1 MTHVIAPEQLAM
13 LDVARGLIEAGNER
27 GLALRALGG
36 IGVAFQCPAAMQPP
50 LARAWKDLDFIA
62 VSRQRRELEDYLD
75 SRGLRGDRE
84 FNALHGRQ
92 RLNYVHEEHG
102 YEVDIFIDRLVMCH
116 TLDLSDRLSKHELTL
131 DPADLLLTKLQVVET
146 NERDYMDIAAILC
159 DHDVDQERIVG
170 LLSREWG
177 WWRTATQVLERS
189 ASYAHAL
196 AEFPARERMLASLKS
211 LQDAIESAPKSRG
224 WRMRAKI
231 GDRVRWY
238 DLPEEDEAGI

>member
-1 MTHVIAPEQLAM
+1 VTHVIAPEQLAM
-13 LDVARGLIEAGNER
+13 LDLAKELIDGGNER

-36 IGVAFQCPAAMQPP
+36 IGVAFQCPTAMRPP

-62 VSRQRRELEDYLD
+62 FSGQRRELEDYLE

-92 RLNYVHEEHG
+92 RLNYVHEEQG
-102 YEVDIFIDRLVMCH
+102 YDVDIFIDRLVMCH
-116 TLDLSDRLSKHELTL
+116 TLELSDRLSRHDLTL

-146 NERDYMDIAAILC
+146 NERDYLDIAAILC
-159 DHDVDQERIVG
+159 DHDVDHERIVG
-170 LLSREWG
+170 LLSREWC
-177 WWRTATQVLERS
+177 WWRTATQVLERT
-189 ASYAHAL
+189 AAYARSL
-196 AEFPARERMLASLKS
+196 ADFPARERTLGSLEA
-211 LQDAIESAPKSRG
+211 LQGAIESAPKSRG

-231 GDRVRWY
+231 GDRLRWY